1 MSKKTLLGEGTVRQ
15 FMKLADLKPFAGEFI
30 NENYMEEDAVEE
42 GMHADDEL
50 KEAAHD
56 DMEEGMHEDEEEL
69 PPEADAEEAP
79 MDMDMDMGAEEG
91 DVLAGVSEEAVEELI
106 SVVAD
111 ALASATGVDIDVTG
125 DAEGAED
132 MGDEMDFAPAEVAD
146 EEAPA
151 DEEDMMEMAHE
162 DDEMMEE
169 LEVID
174 EDAIMQETFR
184 RVSNR
189 LSSMNKEKKLVEAV
203 TAKVLA
209 AISR

>member
-15 FMKLADLKPFAGEFI
+15 FMKLANLKPFAGEFI

-42 GMHADDEL
+42 GMHADD
-50 KEAAHD
+50 
-56 DMEEGMHEDEEEL
+56 DMKEGMHEDEEEL
-69 PPEADAEEAP
+69 PPEAGAEEAP

>member
-1 MSKKTLLGEGTVRQ
+1 
-15 FMKLADLKPFAGEFI
+15 
-30 NENYMEEDAVEE
+30 
-42 GMHADDEL
+42 
-50 KEAAHD
+50 
-56 DMEEGMHEDEEEL
+56 
-69 PPEADAEEAP
+69 
-79 MDMDMDMGAEEG
+79 
-91 DVLAGVSEEAVEELI
+91 
-106 SVVAD
+106 
-111 ALASATGVDIDVTG
+111 
-125 DAEGAED
+125 

>member
-1 MSKKTLLGEGTVRQ
+1 LQTGEIFIMSKKTLLGEGTVRQ

-42 GMHADDEL
+42 GMHADD
-50 KEAAHD
+50 
-56 DMEEGMHEDEEEL
+56 DMKEGMHEDEEEL
-69 PPEADAEEAP
+69 PPEAGAEEAP

>member
-42 GMHADDEL
+42 GMHADD
-50 KEAAHD
+50 
-56 DMEEGMHEDEEEL
+56 DMKEGMHEDEEEL
-69 PPEADAEEAP
+69 PPEAGAEEAP

>member
-1 MSKKTLLGEGTVRQ
+1 LQTGEIFIMSKKTLLGEGTVRQ
-15 FMKLADLKPFAGEFI
+15 FMKLANLKPFAGEFI

-42 GMHADDEL
+42 GMHADD
-50 KEAAHD
+50 
-56 DMEEGMHEDEEEL
+56 DMKEGMHEDEEEL
-69 PPEADAEEAP
+69 PPEAGAEEAP

>member
-1 MSKKTLLGEGTVRQ
+1 MRTKKSFLL
-15 FMKLADLKPFAGEFI
+15 
-30 NENYMEEDAVEE
+30 
-42 GMHADDEL
+42 
-50 KEAAHD
+50 
-56 DMEEGMHEDEEEL
+56 
-69 PPEADAEEAP
+69 
-79 MDMDMDMGAEEG
+79 DMDMDMGAEEG

>member
-42 GMHADDEL
+42 GMHADD
-50 KEAAHD
+50 
-56 DMEEGMHEDEEEL
+56 DMKEGMHEDEEEL
-69 PPEADAEEAP
+69 PPEAGAEEAP

-189 LSSMNKEKKLVEAV
+189 LSNMNKEKKLVEAV

-209 AISR
+209 AISK

>member
-42 GMHADDEL
+42 GMHADD
-50 KEAAHD
+50 
-56 DMEEGMHEDEEEL
+56 DMKEGMHEDEEEL
-69 PPEADAEEAP
+69 PPEAGAEEAP

-209 AISR
+209 AISK

>member
-42 GMHADDEL
+42 GMHADD
-50 KEAAHD
+50 
-56 DMEEGMHEDEEEL
+56 DMKEGMHEDEEEL
-69 PPEADAEEAP
+69 PPEAGAEEAP

-125 DAEGAED
+125 GEEGMEGEEG

>member
-42 GMHADDEL
+42 GMHADD
-50 KEAAHD
+50 
-56 DMEEGMHEDEEEL
+56 DMKEGMHEDEEEL